1 MPGSIVGYDE
11 ALSAVEEAAGK
22 GIGVYEMAVA
32 FELEYA
38 IDAKKKAF
46 RRRKKFVEKL
56 DADAPKLFDVAVETF
71 RKSAGSCT
79 PLDAA
84 AGILNS
90 YLDCGMDVA
99 RARAFAAVTEFAI
112 RG

>member
-38 IDAKKKAF
+38 IDSKKKAF
-46 RRRKKFVEKL
+46 RRRKKFIEKL
-56 DADAPKLFDVAVETF
+56 DADAPRLFDIAVETF

-84 AGILNS
+84 TGILNS
-90 YLDCGMDVA
+90 YLNCGMDVA
-99 RARAFAAVTEFAI
+99 RARAFAAVTEFAT